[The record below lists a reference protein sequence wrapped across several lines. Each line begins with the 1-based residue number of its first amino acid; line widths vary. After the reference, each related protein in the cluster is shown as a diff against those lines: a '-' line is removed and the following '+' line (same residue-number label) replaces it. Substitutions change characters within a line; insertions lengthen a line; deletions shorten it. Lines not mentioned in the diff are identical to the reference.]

1 MMFPVYFVDQDPKET
16 GLPADDICYL
26 VTKKG
31 IFLKKKVGYIESV
44 APVDKISF
52 LEEIQPDAKMDINP
66 IEAEDAVQV
75 FTFFRAVYNLHRAES
90 ATILFYNSQTGQ
102 YKIEAPHQKVSGGGV
117 NYARGSVMV
126 DGYDMVGTIHSHA
139 NFNAFHS
146 GTDKA
151 DEKSFDGLHIT
162 FGHVADDQFSISCSI
177 VANGYR
183 VIVDPKLYIKGLKE
197 VQKMTYAG
205 SSYQI
210 YDTKTKQMVEKK
222 TQPQYSLRY
231 EFDLPKEK
239 YVYPKSWLKKVE
251 PFTVSVSNQYPKGSA
266 WDWRRS
272 AASNPKLIGPYESG
286 TKPISFPSHG
296 KDEEYNPCAS
306 CVFKMHKIEWAI
318 EQFTELDDF
327 DDFDDE
333 DYDPVE
339 SHMDEDDGSTM
350 IFEGEPVELGADGLY
365 RHPVYGVVDPVEL
378 GLIAPEQLIQE
389 QFESDDY
396 LNAET
401 KENIETPEVSDDIPE
416 MLKDKPKSWVER
428 FWRKV
433 TE

>member
-1 MMFPVYFVDQDPKET
+1 MFPVYFVDQDPKQT
-16 GLPADDICYL
+16 GLPEDEICYL

-31 IFLKKKVGYIESV
+31 IFLKKKVGYIESI

-75 FTFFRAVYNLHRAES
+75 FTFFRAVYNLYQAES
-90 ATILFYNSQTGQ
+90 AVLLFYNQQTGQ
-102 YKIEAPHQKVSGGGV
+102 YKIESPHQKVSGGGV
-117 NYARGSVMV
+117 HYSRGSVMV

-146 GTDKA
+146 GTDQG
-151 DEKSFDGLHIT
+151 DEKTFDGLHTT

-205 SSYQI
+205 SSYQV
-210 YDTKTKQMVEKK
+210 YDFKTKQMVEKK
-222 TQPQYSLRY
+222 SQPQFSLRY
-231 EFDLPKEK
+231 EFDLPKSA
-239 YVYPKSWLKKVE
+239 YVYPKTWLKNVE
-251 PFTVSVSNQYPKGSA
+251 KYAATNQQYPNNSK

-272 AASNPKLIGPYESG
+272 TSQNLKLIGPYESG
-286 TKPISFPSHG
+286 TKPISFPDHE
-296 KDEEYNPCAS
+296 KEEDFNPCET

-318 EQFTELDDF
+318 EQFTEEVDEDFEDF
-327 DDFDDE
+327 DADDYE
-333 DYDPVE
+333 PIE
-339 SHMDEDDGSTM
+339 CHMDNDDGSCL
-350 IFEGEPVELGADGLY
+350 IFEGEPVERGEDGLY

-378 GLIAPEQLIQE
+378 GLISPEQLIQD

-396 LNAET
+396 LNVDS
-401 KENIETPEVSDDIPE
+401 KEPSKTPEVSDDIPE
-416 MLKDKPKSWVER
+416 MLKDKPKSWVEK

-433 TE
+433 TQ